1 MTGACYPRWHAPFVA
16 SGLALSMAR
25 FDQSTANLHK
35 VNEAFLIHSIV
46 EQGNGA
52 EDSAM
57 FCRIRR
63 VLYHQH
69 AAGALGDEPPPCKL
83 ITLLDPEDTGMQL
96 TSDGSGTSRPVT
108 EVWLKNGHHYAAFQ
122 HRVSAAVLAGSEK
135 PRLARQAAMAA
146 AQPLVYND
154 KVVLSGLKKV
164 DLNGACGRIT
174 SQTTNARVRW
184 EVCTTAAAACCQPFV
199 LFCAP

>member
-1 MTGACYPRWHAPFVA
+1 MT
-16 SGLALSMAR
+16 R
-25 FDQSTANLHK
+25 FDQSTANLHN
-35 VNEAFLIHSIV
+35 VTEAFLIHAIV

-52 EDSAM
+52 EDNAM

-63 VLYHQH
+63 VLYHQL

-83 ITLLDPEDTGMQL
+83 ITLLDPEDTGVLL
-96 TSDGSGTSRPVT
+96 TSDDGSGTTRPVT
-108 EVWLKNGHHYAAFQ
+108 EVWIKNGHYYAAFQ

-135 PRLARQAAMAA
+135 AKLARQAAIAA

-174 SQTTNARVRW
+174 SQTTNARGRW
-184 EVCTTAAAACCQPFV
+184 EVCTTAAAACMSLHVARAPCV